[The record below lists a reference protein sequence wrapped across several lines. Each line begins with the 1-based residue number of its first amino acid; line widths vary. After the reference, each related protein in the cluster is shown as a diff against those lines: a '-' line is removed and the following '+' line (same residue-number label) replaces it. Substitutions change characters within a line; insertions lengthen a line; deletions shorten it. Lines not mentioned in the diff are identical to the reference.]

1 MFKLESYITPVLL
14 NYVGKYVKN
23 FRPEQSQVSLWGG
36 DATFQNLDLRLNVL
50 NEQFDLPFSFV
61 SGHIHELL
69 IHVPWVKITSEPIVI
84 TINTIECILKMN
96 DGSEKGEDLLS
107 PRSPDSFQEDTPPG
121 YMRSIVTKVVNN
133 ITINC
138 NNLILKFVEEDIVLS
153 VNIRFLSMQTV
164 DDSWQPTFADVNGND
179 MILRKVISIEDLT
192 LCLDKMDS
200 SGKIDIYQDPVVYR
214 CSMTIRAIMNCQSS
228 PLNRSTITR
237 FDMHCSKMEFSI
249 TEQQIPMLLRL
260 ISMLM
265 ALQSKRAL
273 TSHRRSSITE
283 EIQSE
288 IGESDDSTI
297 SSAPMGNSSG
307 WGTWAWNAVASVLPV
322 DWDDELSMDQPLSY
336 IGHTVHFG
344 VYIEEAILTLKTVET
359 IKESFSHK
367 SMKIR
372 YRPFLTLRLSGV
384 VAEAV
389 QQGITV
395 TAYRM
400 GIGSVLLSPRGN
412 CSCGFVEVK
421 ASAELPQ
428 YFLAGNSVNN
438 YLKDSLFDED
448 FTISGVVTRE
458 YSENIQER
466 LSSDTRAKEFFKNCP
481 AFCLDFVHLIQLPE
495 EIKQD
500 ELFDLARN
508 FEYSNFQ
515 EREAT
520 RLFVGDLE
528 VRICSGV
535 LHRLPV
541 ITSAIEKSD
550 ILNCIPRRVEP
561 AVGELPPVT
570 VEEYESLNEFVPMTE
585 TSINVSNLSVQF
597 QLADHRSHFRRKF
610 PLNKFLDYPRLLLN
624 LDHLQGEMVAPM
636 YSFRLAACASKQ
648 RVLSEKMLSQCYKR
662 IEGTVSGFTSL
673 LYLSET
679 SHTSLIMPCSLAFS
693 TQTLI
698 YPQYWVNIES
708 INIPRETQDCRLDNL
723 TVTTTKAKFTMA
735 HAILTSIFWP
745 EETGNPLFC
754 SSLFHDAFSEV
765 NATYLEL
772 SIEGINYS
780 SVILLGTFTKSLSVG
795 SVRIFAL
802 NDDEQAFV
810 LSGPEGSEGSE
821 NIPKLLSVSVR
832 YPKNPEAQEHAVI
845 VSLRVSQTR
854 ASLDPLLLDW
864 LQYQS
869 IRHETEPSA
878 GLSDNHGTEET
889 SSDTSTR
896 KKTFPS
902 LHENV
907 HSPSEKDR
915 KWNWILEASK
925 QQSYQKSEAKA
936 NVGVVKRV
944 TNSYFW
950 WKRIGVICCV
960 EPLVMYMPSRS
971 LDGIGMNG
979 IEESKERAMSSL
991 QDLQIFV
998 IKTAHLTLHSAN
1010 FSPDQLLNDNFSISS
1025 IHQLSNNF
1033 PWALS
1038 LTDFHCYTLSSKNP
1052 SRRQLNFLRMESLNA
1067 TIDATIKQHMN
1078 SESSLNTLG
1087 FCIYVDTSPIT
1098 ISCSDSQIKLIN
1110 EILDKTSRIVESHVS
1125 RSSRSRSRDE
1135 QVDILLVG
1143 QPQALQSPPILCTE
1157 ETDTTSTTSTSRNES
1172 ENEESPAVMTAWI
1185 QWTITKVS
1193 VKLYTLH
1200 PISHVERKM
1209 VMELEDIITSLDWQ
1223 PIYIQLKNK
1232 VTTATVFH
1240 YVRSSRTLN
1249 DHWRLGEFS
1258 GIIMCPG
1265 EQDDLVKGIQ
1275 ADDFLTVTVTRAK
1288 SNNVYNKWSSYHK
1301 HHKTHKNHY
1310 SYIDDSS
1317 LSSYITE
1324 VVVKLQ
1330 ILEVILPMD
1339 VIRTYVD
1346 TLTSKS
1352 SGLDSTLD
1360 QKHLTN
1366 CSRQLLPLIYAD
1378 FKGVTLVFPV
1388 STKRNE
1394 LQHDTIVV
1402 RTEGI
1407 SVNPHAENPICRV
1420 IHRPDIYELAAQA
1433 NILSTPGS
1441 AVEDRQYEI
1450 KINDI
1455 LTYSTSWIHRQVNLT
1470 KRNAQASLYTMN
1482 ENPALEW
1489 NNMIDTGDHGEVQ
1502 CLSLTSGFDV
1512 CSIVAPPII
1521 YKSDTIVCG
1530 TAVEITCLT
1539 DIDVAVNLEQIKLI
1553 TMLAEQLVELSRAS
1567 GDAEDRGDE
1576 GVRENGS
1583 PHPRQQLVDS
1593 PGREGNADRSG
1604 ENQRE
1609 YGQDSGVDVDMS
1621 STDVGCHLP
1630 SLGSKNPT
1638 ILPFEYLMNFGKI
1651 SITIYENSRGKSNS
1665 RSASISPLIH
1675 LLINQPNTYISQ
1687 QSITRIFQVNCFDI
1701 SMSFP
1706 DENRFMEAV
1715 PTAAD
1720 FKRMFVETKN
1730 GEPHP
1735 NTGIPPSFAIV
1746 RIQSEGDKKSINVDM
1761 GRPTRMNF
1769 SLPLIDLIDST
1780 REKLL
1785 KCFRGSKTSA
1795 NSSESPELSPEP
1807 VPTEKNIIS
1816 NLPNVNITTKQM
1828 VLALKSDTT
1837 SELILSM
1844 SSLSAGL
1851 TSKPRRM
1858 NGTIALSSAMIT
1870 TNVYGSYRALL
1881 SPMSGSFS
1889 MNISWESWHDPQ
1901 DLPQTKIQAYSEHIH
1916 LDVGP
1921 EQLRVVRSV
1930 QRSLETLS
1938 EKFLK
1943 PSMNERTDDK
1953 RKASSATEQ
1962 HYQDDLKV
1970 GAFQFIDGTAD
1981 DMPLPYQV
1989 IFSRHPSQ
1997 SMVWRY
2003 PQPRILT
2010 RLHMN
2015 EALQSII
2022 DDTEV
2027 DFESILCV
2035 IEFWSESLSSY
2046 QRYIEFPILEIKKPT
2061 FKLPSKFP
2069 TRAVACVWRLT
2080 LHSGDLDS
2088 RTLAGCLRIDS
2099 YFNSSLVSAMEVTL
2113 NVRSVDLAFYNHID
2127 TSVYRNLSSPL
2138 EHYKLN
2144 NIIPSTQVFAIV
2156 QHRNVLVVFNKWE
2169 DSVLVDLSGSLSIDV
2184 MDYAYLRMQRFLQ
2197 EVAGKIQVSRSD
2209 HTNVVMMW
2217 QEVSLRFGPEVSHTL
2232 TLSFSL
2238 WNSALEDDE
2247 KIMKNEGVILSRIVV
2262 ANNCNVPVRFGQSQ
2276 SPDDIL
2282 LQTSECHFYT
2292 WCHSGNKSMRIATKN
2307 TGWLWSRAFNV
2318 RADGV
2323 RQVVFD
2329 KSSNSGVHVNVK
2341 SLSPTQKL
2349 ITFWGQ
2355 LIVCNS
2361 LIEDF
2366 ELRLLRYDNSSKT
2379 RKIVSEDGSY
2389 VLTNR
2394 KPLSMI
2400 IDQKENF
2407 AIRLRFLKSPNS
2419 WTGDIPLHANAKCDQ
2434 PWLVKV
2440 PHQGKDKFLSIWV
2453 RIVQESSDN
2462 GRILVILSP
2471 LYMVRSFLPVDVGAR
2486 LETPTLS
2493 SSFDTTIPGCG
2504 EVQQVNCPGTF
2515 ENYHQLTFHSNYEI
2529 STLQTSIPVSYN
2541 CVDQRSFFK
2550 RSQREDVDQ
2559 ILEGLYSKVKP
2570 RWPLRDEDENVW
2582 RPVKQG
2588 RTHAFIRYQD
2598 AGLVSSTLLFEIR
2611 PWCYIMNSLGW
2622 PISIVSSSDHLV
2634 EIPHLGVAA
2643 PPKLDGIF
2651 HLQIEIDDE
2660 LYDSTALQL
2669 ANSEW
2674 NRGFIMP
2681 QISGLI
2687 PVDGTIRVSID
2698 CKARGVCS
2706 LVINSSVQEEIR
2718 MIRVMS
2724 SHIFCNFTS
2733 QSLRISTLSASLS
2746 SSGVDVPEDLEL
2758 LSRESPPSA
2767 VKREGIPISQWYQVA
2782 GASDNPRSNESPFLL
2797 LNAGFGWS
2805 CPSRV
2810 EPGISRNCV
2819 AVPFEDTSI
2828 PLVITTQKDKEVT
2841 YVVASHD
2848 EHPQLVIM
2856 NTCSFDLIVRQVNP
2870 GRSNVEPDA
2879 PPFTWACEVPR
2890 GKSRHYSTPN
2900 VGRMLPDAANARETK
2915 CSLHLS
2921 SRERDWFK
2929 VIDLPVEKPIRFDQY
2944 VQMDSHR
2951 DLKIVVESR
2960 GHSVHI
2966 TVEPKSEIEVSVK
2979 DIRSRLLLEGPSPKS
2994 SEQVRSPS
3002 PREPPELPESSS
3014 LCLTDGLFDNRISQ
3028 KSQQDDEE
3036 KFLTLY
3042 VKGVNLVISLNTTE
3056 GSQRVEVASFYLLHT
3071 IINVTST
3078 VRCLSLGVM
3087 IGDLQFDNQMFDQGG
3102 FDFPVVLISQK
3113 PSVKPERA
3121 FNVTSSLENCIAEL
3135 RRSSLFSVE
3144 CLWERIEGKNACKS
3158 VHVRVLPINIYI
3170 EDKYVTQLL
3179 EYATSMVRPC
3189 CIMSGDT
3196 RGVDSLDES
3205 GRINAP
3211 TSVIIDA
3218 GIMSSP
3224 LRIQSLMIEPISI
3237 LLSVHTSVRLYVA
3250 LDHSPLHFGVFEREN
3265 LFTTPYRLGNA
3276 LTMHYLSGAIFG
3288 AGWVVG
3294 SLEILGSPGSFAQA
3308 LGSGL
3313 KDFIAL
3319 PFQGLL
3325 QGPWGFVVGVTHGS
3339 ASLMRNITAGTVN
3352 SVTKL
3357 ASSVARNLDRLTLD
3371 EEHVQRQEESRRT
3384 RPQGMAQGLYQG
3396 LTGFGI
3402 SILAA
3407 VAGLAHHPLQNL
3419 LNGETSAK
3427 GLMTG
3432 VGLGL
3437 VGVVTKPLSGA
3448 AELVALT
3455 GQGLLQRTGWN
3466 SLPSARRQSSS
3477 GDCQVNSFSTRYV
3490 WKLASLML
3498 KNCDNILYL
3507 TDAEFVDNKGN
3518 RCDVTIVVTRHDLL
3532 VVNRG
3537 EDKVYKL
3544 FGLRELSFGED
3555 FGDDSSLR
3563 LSYSVAQQQKYQ
3575 SETPSERLEMD
3586 QEMRSRVEQY
3596 VISSSGLVSL
3606 GESEAQSSVQATYSS
3621 SFAVNSLNFYLE
3633 SSERN
3638 YLRALMSIVKRQ
3650 SQGIDFTVL

>member
-23 FRPEQSQVSLWGG
+23 LKPEQSQVSLWGG

-69 IHVPWVKITSEPIVI
+69 IHVPWVKITSEPIII
-84 TINTIECILKMN
+84 TINTIECILKMK
-96 DGSEKGEDLLS
+96 DGSEKREDSLS
-107 PRSPDSFQEDTPPG
+107 PHSLDSFQEDTPPG
-121 YMRSIVTKVVNN
+121 YMKSIVTKVVNN

-179 MILRKVISIEDLT
+179 MILRKVITIEDLT

-214 CSMTIRAIMNCQSS
+214 CSMTIRAIMNCQNSS
-228 PLNRSTITR
+228 LKRSTITR

-265 ALQSKRAL
+265 ALQSKR
-273 TSHRRSSITE
+273 TVMNQRKSSITE

-288 IGESDDSTI
+288 IGESDETI
-297 SSAPMGNSSG
+297 TSSAPMGNNNG

-322 DWDDELSMDQPLSY
+322 DWEDELSMDQPLGY

-344 VYIEEAILTLKTVET
+344 IYIEEAILTLKTMET

-372 YRPFLTLRLSGV
+372 YRPFLTLKLSGV

-400 GIGSVLLSPRGN
+400 GIGSVQLSPRGN
-412 CSCGFVEVK
+412 CSCGFIEVK
-421 ASAELPQ
+421 ATAELPQ
-428 YFLAGNSVNN
+428 YLFAGNSVNN
-438 YLKDSLFDED
+438 YLKDSLFDDE
-448 FTISGVVTRE
+448 FTISLMMTRE
-458 YSENIQER
+458 YNNDIQER
-466 LSSDTRAKEFFKNCP
+466 LSSDTKAKEFFKNCP
-481 AFCLDFVHLIQLPE
+481 AFCLDFVHLIELPDD
-495 EIKQD
+495 IKQD

-515 EREAT
+515 ERETT
-520 RLFVGDLE
+520 RLFIGDLE

-541 ITSAIEKSD
+541 ITGAIEKSD
-550 ILNCIPRRVEP
+550 ILNCISHRVEP
-561 AVGELPPVT
+561 AVSELPPVT
-570 VEEYESLNEFVPMTE
+570 IEEYESLNEFVPMTE
-585 TSINVSNLSVQF
+585 TTVNISNLSVQF
-597 QLADHRSHFRRKF
+597 QLADHRSNSRRKS
-610 PLNKFLDYPRLLLN
+610 LQNKLLDYPKLVLN
-624 LDHLQGEMVAPM
+624 VDRFYGEVVAPM
-636 YSFRLAACASKQ
+636 YAFRLAACASKQ
-648 RVLSEKMLSQCYKR
+648 MVLSEKMLSQCYKKV
-662 IEGTVSGFTSL
+662 EGTISGFTSL
-673 LYLSET
+673 LYLSEN
-679 SHTSLIMPCSLAFS
+679 SHTSLIIPCSLAFS
-693 TQTLI
+693 LQTLI

-708 INIPRETQDCRLDNL
+708 INIPREIQNCRLDNL
-723 TVTTTKAKFTMA
+723 TVTTTKAKFTVA
-735 HAILTSIFWP
+735 NAILTSILCP
-745 EETGNPLFC
+745 EDAGNPLFC
-754 SSLFHDAFSEV
+754 SSLLHDASSET

-772 SIEGINYS
+772 SIENINYS
-780 SVILLGTFTKSLSVG
+780 SVILLGTFTKSLSIG

-802 NDDEQAFV
+802 NDNEQAFV
-810 LSGPEGSEGSE
+810 LSGPETSEDPGH
-821 NIPKLLSVSVR
+821 IPKLLSMSVR
-832 YPKNPEAQEHAVI
+832 YPKNPEAQEHAVT
-845 VSLRVSQTR
+845 VSLRISQTR
-854 ASLDPLLLDW
+854 ASLDPLFLDW

-869 IRHETEPSA
+869 IYHEIEPITV
-878 GLSDNHGTEET
+878 LSDNHGTEET
-889 SSDTSTR
+889 SSDASTR

-915 KWNWILEASK
+915 KWNWILESTK
-925 QQSYQKSEAKA
+925 QQSYQKSEMKAK
-936 NVGVVKRV
+936 VGVLKRV

-950 WKRIGVICCV
+950 WKKIGVICCI

-979 IEESKERAMSSL
+979 IEESKDRALSNA

-998 IKTAHLTLHSAN
+998 MKTAHLTLHSAN
-1010 FSPDQLLNDNFSISS
+1010 FSADQLLNENFSISS
-1025 IHQLSNNF
+1025 IHQLPNNF
-1033 PWALS
+1033 PWTLS
-1038 LTDFHCYTLSSKNP
+1038 MTNFHCYTLSNGNQSTK
-1052 SRRQLNFLRMESLNA
+1052 QLNFLKMVSLNA

-1087 FCIYVDTSPIT
+1087 FYIYVNTSPIT
-1098 ISCSDSQIKLIN
+1098 ISCSEFQIKLVN
-1110 EILDKTSRIVESHVS
+1110 EIIQKTSTIVESHVNKTA
-1125 RSSRSRSRDE
+1125 RGSRDE
-1135 QVDILLVG
+1135 QIDLLLVG

-1157 ETDTTSTTSTSRNES
+1157 ETDTTSTASTSKNGS
-1172 ENEESPAVMTAWI
+1172 ENEENPAVMTAWI

-1193 VKLYTLH
+1193 IKLYTLH
-1200 PISHVERKM
+1200 PISQVERKM

-1240 YVRSSRTLN
+1240 YVRSSRTVREQ
-1249 DHWRLGEFS
+1249 WRLGEFS

-1275 ADDFLTVTVTRAK
+1275 ADDFLTITVTRAK

-1310 SYIDDSS
+1310 SYINDNS

-1324 VVVKLQ
+1324 VVIKLQ
-1330 ILEVILPMD
+1330 ILEVILPME
-1339 VIRTYVD
+1339 VIKTYVD
-1346 TLTSKS
+1346 VLTIKS
-1352 SGLDSTLD
+1352 SNSDGIVVRENP
-1360 QKHLTN
+1360 TN
-1366 CSRQLLPLIYAD
+1366 RSRQFLPLIYAD

-1388 STKRNE
+1388 LTKRNE
-1394 LQHDTIVV
+1394 LQHDTIVI
-1402 RTEGI
+1402 RTE
-1407 SVNPHAENPICRV
+1407 SVNINPHAENPICRV
-1420 IHRPDIYELAAQA
+1420 ILRPDIYELAAQA

-1489 NNMIDTGDHGEVQ
+1489 NNMIDHGDNGEAQ

-1512 CSIVAPPII
+1512 CCIVAPSII
-1521 YKSDTIVCG
+1521 YKSEIMVCG
-1530 TAVEITCLT
+1530 RAMEITCLT
-1539 DIDVAVNLEQIKLI
+1539 DIDVAVNLEQIKLMN
-1553 TMLAEQLVELSRAS
+1553 MLYQQLVELSIAS
-1567 GDAEDRGDE
+1567 GDTEQSGNAGMK
-1576 GVRENGS
+1576 ENSGYS
-1583 PHPRQQLVDS
+1583 HQPVDS
-1593 PGREGNADRSG
+1593 PGRDINADRSI

-1621 STDVGCHLP
+1621 STDVGCHLA
-1630 SLGSKNPT
+1630 SLGSKNPM

-1651 SITIYENSRGKSNS
+1651 SITIYENSRARSNS
-1665 RSASISPLIH
+1665 KSPIISPLMY
-1675 LLINQPNTYISQ
+1675 LFINQPNTYISQ
-1687 QSITRIFQVNCFDI
+1687 QNATRTFQINCFDI
-1701 SMSFP
+1701 SVSFP
-1706 DENRFMEAV
+1706 DGVKVMETV
-1715 PTAAD
+1715 PTAVD
-1720 FKRMFVETKN
+1720 FKRIFVETKN

-1735 NTGIPPSFAIV
+1735 NTGIPPSFMIIRV
-1746 RIQSEGDKKSINVDM
+1746 QTEVNKKSINIDM
-1761 GRPTRMNF
+1761 GRPTRVNL

-1780 REKLL
+1780 REKLS
-1785 KCFRGSKTSA
+1785 KCFEVSKIDVNTSGSPA
-1795 NSSESPELSPEP
+1795 NLSEC
-1807 VPTEKNIIS
+1807 VATEENIL
-1816 NLPNVNITTKQM
+1816 NLPNVNVTTKQI
-1828 VLALKSDTT
+1828 VLALKFDTS

-1851 TSKPRRM
+1851 ASKSRKM

-1881 SPMSGSFS
+1881 NPMSGRFS
-1889 MNISWESWHDPQ
+1889 MNTSWESWHDIH
-1901 DLPQTKIQAYSEHIH
+1901 DLPQTRIQAYSDHIH
-1916 LDVGP
+1916 LDIGP
-1921 EQLRVVRSV
+1921 EQLRIVKSL
-1930 QRSLETLS
+1930 QRSLEVLS
-1938 EKFLK
+1938 EKFTK
-1943 PSMNERTDDK
+1943 PREAQGDDIK
-1953 RKASSATEQ
+1953 RKGSGTTEQ

-1970 GAFQFIDGTAD
+1970 GAFQFIDGAAD

-1989 IFSRHPSQ
+1989 IFSKHPSQ

-2003 PQPRILT
+2003 PQPRIIT

-2015 EALQSII
+2015 EIFQSFI
-2022 DDTEV
+2022 DDSEV
-2027 DFESILCV
+2027 DIESILCV

-2046 QRYIEFPILEIKKPT
+2046 QRYLEFPIMEIKKMT
-2061 FKLPSKFP
+2061 FKLPSRFP

-2080 LHSGDLDS
+2080 LHSGYLDS
-2088 RTLAGCLRIDS
+2088 RTLAGYLRIDS
-2099 YFNSSLVSAMEVTL
+2099 YFNSSLISAMEVTL
-2113 NVRSVDLAFYNHID
+2113 NIKTIDLAFYNHID

-2144 NIIPSTQVFAIV
+2144 NIIPSTQCFAII
-2156 QHRNVLVVFNKWE
+2156 QKRNVLVVFNKWE
-2169 DSVLVDLSGSLSIDV
+2169 DSMLVDLSGSVSIDV

-2197 EVAGKIQVSRSD
+2197 EVAGKIQVSKSD

-2217 QEVSLRFGPEVSHTL
+2217 QEVSLKFGPEVSHTL
-2232 TLSFSL
+2232 TLSFNL
-2238 WNSALEDDE
+2238 WNSALEDDR
-2247 KIMKNEGVILSRIVV
+2247 KILKNEGVILSRIVV

-2282 LQTSECHFYT
+2282 LQTSECHFYA
-2292 WCHSGNKSMRIATKN
+2292 WCHSDNQSMRIAIKS
-2307 TGWLWSRAFNV
+2307 TGWIWSRAFNV
-2318 RADGV
+2318 RSDGI
-2323 RQVVFD
+2323 RQIIFD
-2329 KSSNSGVHVNVK
+2329 KSSNSGIHANIK
-2341 SLSPTQKL
+2341 SISPTQKL

-2366 ELRLLRYDNSSKT
+2366 ELRLLRYDNTSKT
-2379 RKIVSEDGSY
+2379 TKIVSEDGSY
-2389 VLTNR
+2389 VLTNT
-2394 KPLSMI
+2394 KPLSMT

-2407 AIRLRFLKSPNS
+2407 AIRLRFLKSTNS

-2453 RIVQESSDN
+2453 RIIQESIDN

-2493 SSFDTTIPGCG
+2493 SSFDTIIPGCG

-2541 CVDQRSFFK
+2541 CVDQRNFFK
-2550 RSQREDVDQ
+2550 RPQKEDVDQ
-2559 ILEGLYSKVKP
+2559 ILESLSSKKVKP

-2598 AGLVSSTLLFEIR
+2598 AGLVSSTLLFEVR
-2611 PWCYIMNSLGW
+2611 PWCYIMNSLGRS
-2622 PISIVSSSDHLV
+2622 ISIVSTTDHLV

-2660 LYDSTALQL
+2660 LYDSSPLQL
-2669 ANSEW
+2669 ASSEW

-2687 PVDGTIRVSID
+2687 PLDGIVRVSID
-2698 CKARGVCS
+2698 CKTKGICS
-2706 LVINSSVQEEIR
+2706 LIINSSVQEEIR
-2718 MIRVMS
+2718 IIRVMS

-2733 QSLRISTLSASLS
+2733 HNLKISSLLANLS
-2746 SSGVDVPEDLEL
+2746 SPGVDVPEDLEL
-2758 LSRESPPSA
+2758 FSDDIPPS
-2767 VKREGIPISQWYQVA
+2767 VSKSEGIPVSQWYQVTPV
-2782 GASDNPRSNESPFLL
+2782 SDNHKNNEAPFVL

-2810 EPGISRNCV
+2810 EQAISRNCIG
-2819 AVPFEDTSI
+2819 VPFENSSI
-2828 PLVITTQKDKEVT
+2828 PLVVTTQKDKEVT
-2841 YVVASHD
+2841 YIVASYD
-2848 EHPQLVIM
+2848 EHPQMVIT
-2856 NTCSFDLIVRQVNP
+2856 NNCSFDLIIQQVNTSR
-2870 GRSNVEPDA
+2870 GTIEPDV
-2879 PPFTWACEVPR
+2879 PPFTWACEVPS
-2890 GKSRHYSTPN
+2890 GKTRHYSTPN
-2900 VGRMLPDAANARETK
+2900 VGRLIPDAANARETK

-2921 SRERDWFK
+2921 SREMAWSK
-2929 VIDLPVEKPIRFDQY
+2929 IIDLPVEKPIRFDQY
-2944 VQMDSHR
+2944 VQMDFHR
-2951 DLKIVVESR
+2951 DLKIMVESK
-2960 GHSVHI
+2960 GHTVHI
-2966 TVEPKSEIEVSVK
+2966 NIEPKSEIEVSVR
-2979 DIRSRLLLEGPSPKS
+2979 DIRSRLVLEGSSSKT
-2994 SEQVRSPS
+2994 SEQIRNSSPLET
-3002 PREPPELPESSS
+3002 PDVTENSSV
-3014 LCLTDGLFDNRISQ
+3014 CLTDGLFDNTISQ
-3028 KSQQDDEE
+3028 KNQQDDEE

-3042 VKGVNLVISLNTTE
+3042 IKGINLIISLDIAE
-3056 GSQRVEVASFYLLHT
+3056 SKQRVEVASFYFLHT

-3078 VRCLSLGVM
+3078 VECLSLGVM
-3087 IGDLQFDNQMFDQGG
+3087 IGDFQFDNQMFDQGG

-3113 PSVKPERA
+3113 PSVKPERT

-3135 RRSSLFSVE
+3135 RKSSLFSVE
-3144 CLWERIEGKNACKS
+3144 CLWERIEEKNACKS

-3189 CIMSGDT
+3189 CIMSGNPK
-3196 RGVDSLDES
+3196 VIDSIDKNKIL
-3205 GRINAP
+3205 NAP

-3250 LDHSPLHFGVFEREN
+3250 LDHSPLHFGVFERQN

-3294 SLEILGSPGSFAQA
+3294 SLEILGSPGSFAHA

-3339 ASLMRNITAGTVN
+3339 ASLMKNITAGTVN

-3466 SLPSARRQSSS
+3466 SLPSARRQSTF
-3477 GDCQVNSFSTRYV
+3477 GDFHVNSISTRYI

-3532 VVNRG
+3532 IVNRG

-3555 FGDDSSLR
+3555 LGDDSSLR
-3563 LSYSVAQQQKYQ
+3563 LSYSVGQQQKYQ

-3596 VISSSGLVSL
+3596 VISSAGLVSL
-3606 GESEAQSSVQATYSS
+3606 GEGESQNVVHGTHTS
-3621 SFAVNSLNFYLE
+3621 SFAVNSFNFYLKPT
-3633 SSERN
+3633 ERN
-3638 YLRALMSIVKRQ
+3638 YLRALMRIVKRQ